1 MSCKKKCNETPDF
14 TKKVYLTMTAP
25 LFLLTAASS
34 SSHHSL
40 DTVHLPCKAAV
51 IASKLAER
59 SPPTGTV
66 AWTLSCRSS
75 GSTSSCNHIIK
86 FLLYRNRRANFY
98 LDKFHVR
105 SESGWTSKV
114 HLPVELV
121 AYQQHNVS
129 ILQSS
134 AARRANALRVQ
145 VGDDALGQRS
155 GQHW

>member
-1 MSCKKKCNETPDF
+1 
-14 TKKVYLTMTAP
+14 MTAP

-51 IASKLAER
+51 IASRLAER

-66 AWTLSCRSS
+66 AWTLSCISN
-75 GSTSSCNHIIK
+75 GSTSSCNHIFK
-86 FLLYRNRRANFY
+86 FLPRNRRANFY
-98 LDKFHVR
+98 LDKFDVR
-105 SESGWTSKV
+105 TESGWTSKV

-121 AYQQHNVS
+121 ANQQHNIG

-134 AARRANALRVQ
+134 AASRADALGVQ
-145 VGDDALGQRS
+145 VGDDALGQGS